1 MSGIIILFAFTVI
14 KLTRYISS
22 LSKIA
27 IVFFSF
33 LSQSSQKLFGDFFFP
48 SNCAICVE
56 FVVTRC

>member
-33 LSQSSQKLFGDFFFP
+33 LSQSSQKLFGDFFFLLIAQ
-48 SNCAICVE
+48 SV
-56 FVVTRC
+56 